1 MKTSILNSPFARLAL
16 RSLGMAPLERE
27 FSLSRGF
34 SEARRLLFVDSGRL
48 CDLVFF
54 LPVMQAL
61 HREQPE
67 LELQVMVEDRWA
79 ELLRRE
85 AMLSGLL
92 VYKTDQL
99 KARSASYYRLLK
111 EVRNREFDTVILLGD
126 EADPPR
132 DLVAYASQAALRIGV
147 FREERD
153 QLLNCMLRW
162 QGHERY
168 HMELAWELS
177 RFFRLDYDPSQW
189 RFTLRP
195 EEQRAA
201 DQLIHF
207 RKPVKDQVLI
217 AVDPGRGLGERRLAR
232 GNLAYLVNHLTE
244 RLRGKVLLLH
254 LDEDADA
261 AAEFRRDLRG
271 EALDMPPQGL
281 RERLALLSRCDLL
294 VAGNT
299 EFFHAAVAAGVPSLG
314 LFSAADS
321 SRWEPRRRERVGVLR
336 GQPGQKMSLRE
347 IDAAVEGILHVQPS

>member
-111 EVRNREFDTVILLGD
+111 EVRNRLRFLAEVGRTAGAELSGIAAERWSALASALYAASESEG
-126 EADPPR
+126 ADP
-132 DLVAYASQAALRIGV
+132 A
-147 FREERD
+147 
-153 QLLNCMLRW
+153 
-162 QGHERY
+162 
-168 HMELAWELS
+168 AWE
-177 RFFRLDYDPSQW
+177 RIR
-189 RFTLRP
+189 T
-195 EEQRAA
+195 A
-201 DQLIHF
+201 
-207 RKPVKDQVLI
+207 
-217 AVDPGRGLGERRLAR
+217 
-232 GNLAYLVNHLTE
+232 T
-244 RLRGKVLLLH
+244 
-254 LDEDADA
+254 
-261 AAEFRRDLRG
+261 AEVV
-271 EALDMPPQGL
+271 EA
-281 RERLALLSRCDLL
+281 EDLL
-294 VAGNT
+294 WNALASAGG
-299 EFFHAAVAAGVPSLG
+299 F
-314 LFSAADS
+314 
-321 SRWEPRRRERVGVLR
+321 
-336 GQPGQKMSLRE
+336 
-347 IDAAVEGILHVQPS
+347 